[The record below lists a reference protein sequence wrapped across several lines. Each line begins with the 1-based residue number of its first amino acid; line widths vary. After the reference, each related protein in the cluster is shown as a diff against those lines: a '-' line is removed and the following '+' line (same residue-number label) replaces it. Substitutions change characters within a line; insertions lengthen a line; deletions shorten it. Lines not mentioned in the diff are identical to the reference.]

1 MCLNGVHPRSAGGQE
16 LGSDFLDL
24 PPGLVPA
31 RHLFAL
37 NLTASEIHSLIS
49 VMTEITVKTGPLP
62 PAIERFV
69 VAWGDMGEV
78 WGVNRS
84 VSQIHAL
91 LYVSERPLSAEEVA
105 DRLKLARS
113 NVSTSLR
120 ELLAWALIR
129 RASVLGERREF
140 YEAEADVFE
149 MVRRIAAG
157 RKTREIDPAI
167 AALRQCLAAAEGDAR
182 VSGEV
187 RRRFRIM
194 LDFTEGVA
202 RSFDEVL
209 QLPTPVLA
217 KLIKMGGAVARL
229 AGLTSGRRTKR
240 HPETT
245 RT

>member
-1 MCLNGVHPRSAGGQE
+1 
-16 LGSDFLDL
+16 
-24 PPGLVPA
+24 
-31 RHLFAL
+31 
-37 NLTASEIHSLIS
+37 
-49 VMTEITVKTGPLP
+49 MTEITVQTAALP
-62 PAIERFV
+62 PAVERFV
-69 VAWGDMGEV
+69 VAWGEMGAV

-91 LYVSERPLSAEEVA
+91 LYVSDRPLAAEEIA
-105 DRLKLARS
+105 ERLHLARS

-120 ELLAWALIR
+120 ELLAWSLIR
-129 RASVLGERREF
+129 RASVLGDRRDF

-167 AALRQCLAAAEGDAR
+167 LALRQCLAAAEDDPR

-187 RRRFRIM
+187 RRRFRTM

-217 KLIKMGGAVARL
+217 KLIKMGGAVARF
-229 AGLTSGRRTKR
+229 AGLTRGGRAKRTR
-240 HPETT
+240 GDT
-245 RT
+245 

>member
-1 MCLNGVHPRSAGGQE
+1 
-16 LGSDFLDL
+16 
-24 PPGLVPA
+24 
-31 RHLFAL
+31 
-37 NLTASEIHSLIS
+37 
-49 VMTEITVKTGPLP
+49 MTEMTVKATSLP
-62 PAIERFV
+62 PAVERFV
-69 VAWGDMGEV
+69 VAWGEMGEV

-91 LYVSERPLSAEEVA
+91 LYVSDRPLAAEEIA
-105 DRLKLARS
+105 DRLRLARS

-120 ELLAWALIR
+120 ELLAWSLIC
-129 RASVLGERREF
+129 RASSLGDRRDF

-167 AALRQCLAAAEGDAR
+167 AALRQCLAAAEGDDQ
-182 VSGEV
+182 VSPEV
-187 RRRFRIM
+187 RRRFRTM

-209 QLPTPVLA
+209 RLPTPVLA

-229 AGLTSGRRTKR
+229 AGLTGSRRSKR
-240 HPETT
+240 GGQDG
-245 RT
+245 

>member
-1 MCLNGVHPRSAGGQE
+1 MPVVA
-16 LGSDFLDL
+16 
-24 PPGLVPA
+24 
-31 RHLFAL
+31 
-37 NLTASEIHSLIS
+37 LTAVDFCSFIS
-49 VMTEITVKTGPLP
+49 VMTETTVKTVALP
-62 PAIERFV
+62 PAVERFV
-69 VAWGDMGEV
+69 VAWGEMGEV

-91 LYVSERPLSAEEVA
+91 LYVSDRPLSAEEIA
-105 DRLKLARS
+105 ERLRLARS
-113 NVSTSLR
+113 NVSNSLR
-120 ELLAWALIR
+120 ELIAWSLIR
-129 RASVLGERREF
+129 RVSVLGDRRDF

-182 VSGEV
+182 VSAEV
-187 RRRFRIM
+187 RRRFRTM

-240 HPETT
+240 SPDTS
-245 RT
+245 RD

>member
-1 MCLNGVHPRSAGGQE
+1 
-16 LGSDFLDL
+16 
-24 PPGLVPA
+24 
-31 RHLFAL
+31 
-37 NLTASEIHSLIS
+37 
-49 VMTEITVKTGPLP
+49 MTEITVNPVPLP
-62 PAIERFV
+62 AAIERFV
-69 VAWGDMGEV
+69 VAWGEMGEV

-91 LYVSERPLSAEEVA
+91 LYVSDRPLSAEEIA
-105 DRLKLARS
+105 ERLKLARS

-120 ELLAWALIR
+120 ELLAWSLIR
-129 RASVLGERREF
+129 RVSALGERRDF

-187 RRRFRIM
+187 RRRFRTM

-202 RSFDEVL
+202 RSFDEVM

-217 KLIKMGGAVARL
+217 KLIKMGGAIARF
-229 AGLTSGRRTKR
+229 AGLTSGRG
-240 HPETT
+240 T
-245 RT
+245 RRSAGDD

>member
-1 MCLNGVHPRSAGGQE
+1 
-16 LGSDFLDL
+16 
-24 PPGLVPA
+24 
-31 RHLFAL
+31 
-37 NLTASEIHSLIS
+37 
-49 VMTEITVKTGPLP
+49 MTETTVKTASLP
-62 PAIERFV
+62 PAVERFV
-69 VAWGDMGEV
+69 VAWGEMGEV

-91 LYVSERPLSAEEVA
+91 LYVSDRPLSAEEIA
-105 DRLKLARS
+105 ERLRLARS
-113 NVSTSLR
+113 NVSNSLR
-120 ELLAWALIR
+120 ELIAWSLIR
-129 RASVLGERREF
+129 RASVLGDRRDF

>member
-1 MCLNGVHPRSAGGQE
+1 
-16 LGSDFLDL
+16 
-24 PPGLVPA
+24 
-31 RHLFAL
+31 
-37 NLTASEIHSLIS
+37 
-49 VMTEITVKTGPLP
+49 MTETTVKSAVLP

-69 VAWGDMGEV
+69 VAWGEMGEV

-91 LYVSERPLSAEEVA
+91 LYVSDRLLTAEEIA
-105 DRLKLARS
+105 ERLRLARS

-120 ELLAWALIR
+120 ELMAWSLVR
-129 RASVLGERREF
+129 RVSALGERRDF

-157 RKTREIDPAI
+157 RKSREIDPAI

-187 RRRFRIM
+187 RRRFRTM

-202 RSFDEVL
+202 RSFDEVM

-229 AGLTSGRRTKR
+229 AGLTSGRGARR
-240 HPETT
+240 SAGDG
-245 RT
+245 

>member
-1 MCLNGVHPRSAGGQE
+1 
-16 LGSDFLDL
+16 
-24 PPGLVPA
+24 
-31 RHLFAL
+31 
-37 NLTASEIHSLIS
+37 
-49 VMTEITVKTGPLP
+49 MTETTVKSAVLP

-69 VAWGDMGEV
+69 VAWGEMGEV

-91 LYVSERPLSAEEVA
+91 LYVSDRPLTAEEIA
-105 DRLKLARS
+105 ERLRLARS

-120 ELLAWALIR
+120 ELMAWSLVR
-129 RASVLGERREF
+129 RVSALGERRDF

-157 RKTREIDPAI
+157 RKSREIDPAI

-187 RRRFRIM
+187 RRRFRTM

-202 RSFDEVL
+202 RSFDEVM

-229 AGLTSGRRTKR
+229 AGLTSGRGARR
-240 HPETT
+240 SAGDG
-245 RT
+245 

>member
-1 MCLNGVHPRSAGGQE
+1 
-16 LGSDFLDL
+16 
-24 PPGLVPA
+24 
-31 RHLFAL
+31 
-37 NLTASEIHSLIS
+37 
-49 VMTEITVKTGPLP
+49 MTEITVKTGPLP

-91 LYVSERPLSAEEVA
+91 LYVSERPLSAEEIA

-149 MVRRIAAG
+149 MLRRIAAG

-167 AALRQCLAAAEGDAR
+167 AALRQCVAAAEGDER
-182 VSGEV
+182 VSPEA
-187 RRRFRIM
+187 RRRFRSM

-229 AGLTSGRRTKR
+229 AGLTSGRRSK
-240 HPETT
+240 EAAGDD
-245 RT
+245 

>member
-1 MCLNGVHPRSAGGQE
+1 
-16 LGSDFLDL
+16 
-24 PPGLVPA
+24 
-31 RHLFAL
+31 
-37 NLTASEIHSLIS
+37 
-49 VMTEITVKTGPLP
+49 MTEITEDSATLP
-62 PAIERFV
+62 VAVERFV
-69 VAWGDMGEV
+69 VAWGEMGEV

-91 LYVSERPLSAEEVA
+91 LYVSDRPLSADEIA
-105 DRLKLARS
+105 GRLKLARS
-113 NVSTSLR
+113 NVSTSLK
-120 ELLAWALIR
+120 ELIAWSLVRRVSALGDR
-129 RASVLGERREF
+129 RDF

-157 RKTREIDPAI
+157 RKAREIDPAI
-167 AALRQCLAAAEGDAR
+167 TALRACVAAAEGDAR
-182 VSGEV
+182 VSAEA

-229 AGLTSGRRTKR
+229 AGLTVGRRGKS
-240 HPETT
+240 PEDDD
-245 RT
+245 

>member
-1 MCLNGVHPRSAGGQE
+1 M
-16 LGSDFLDL
+16 
-24 PPGLVPA
+24 
-31 RHLFAL
+31 
-37 NLTASEIHSLIS
+37 
-49 VMTEITVKTGPLP
+49 
-62 PAIERFV
+62 
-69 VAWGDMGEV
+69 VAWGEMGEV

-91 LYVSERPLSAEEVA
+91 LYVSDRPLTAEEIA
-105 DRLKLARS
+105 ERLRLARS

-120 ELLAWALIR
+120 ELMAWSLVR
-129 RASVLGERREF
+129 RVSALGERRDF

-157 RKTREIDPAI
+157 RKSREIDPAI

-187 RRRFRIM
+187 RRRFRTM

-202 RSFDEVL
+202 RSFDEVM

-229 AGLTSGRRTKR
+229 AGLTSGRGARR
-240 HPETT
+240 SAGDG
-245 RT
+245 

>member
-1 MCLNGVHPRSAGGQE
+1 MPAPAKPRMGLTGGR
-16 LGSDFLDL
+16 F
-24 PPGLVPA
+24 
-31 RHLFAL
+31 R
-37 NLTASEIHSLIS
+37 SLIS
-49 VMTEITVKTGPLP
+49 VMTETTVKSAVLP

-69 VAWGDMGEV
+69 VAWGEMGEV

-91 LYVSERPLSAEEVA
+91 LYVSDRPLTAEEIA
-105 DRLKLARS
+105 ERLRLARS

-120 ELLAWALIR
+120 ELMAWSLVR
-129 RASVLGERREF
+129 RVSALGERRDF

-157 RKTREIDPAI
+157 RKSREIDPAI

-187 RRRFRIM
+187 RRRFRTM

-202 RSFDEVL
+202 RSFDEVM

-229 AGLTSGRRTKR
+229 AGLTSGRGARR
-240 HPETT
+240 SAGDG
-245 RT
+245 

>member
-1 MCLNGVHPRSAGGQE
+1 
-16 LGSDFLDL
+16 
-24 PPGLVPA
+24 
-31 RHLFAL
+31 
-37 NLTASEIHSLIS
+37 
-49 VMTEITVKTGPLP
+49 MTEITVKSAPLP

-69 VAWGDMGEV
+69 VAWGEMGDV

-91 LYVSERPLSAEEVA
+91 LYVSDRPLSAEEIA

-120 ELLAWALIR
+120 ELLAWSLIR
-129 RASVLGERREF
+129 RTSALGDRRDF

-157 RKTREIDPAI
+157 RKAREIDPAI

-182 VSGEV
+182 VSPEV
-187 RRRFRIM
+187 RRRFRTM

-229 AGLTSGRRTKR
+229 AGLTGGRRQKR
-240 HPETT
+240 SAGED
-245 RT
+245 